1 MRLDVDFVHSQ
12 PQPLLHIAHGLVA
25 EATVQT
31 YGSRGRCVIYHR
43 KMHVF
48 IAGSGKLASEL
59 FEHLALDHP
68 FEIVRWQG
76 APASERRAIVL
87 HAGSGRELGDV
98 VAFCERT
105 GSTLIE
111 LATGSALPSAAPA
124 CPVVLCPNT
133 NILMQKFMAML
144 QRAGSLFAGSRI
156 TVTESH
162 QAGKT
167 SAAGTALA
175 MADALGL
182 AAEDVVSVR
191 DPAAQQAALRI
202 PREHLDRHAVHVI
215 SIEDG
220 ACSISMESRVYG
232 SSPYADGVARIVAAV
247 HAHPLE
253 QRIHSISEFVERGW
267 V

>member
-1 MRLDVDFVHSQ
+1 
-12 PQPLLHIAHGLVA
+12 
-25 EATVQT
+25 
-31 YGSRGRCVIYHR
+31 
-43 KMHVF
+43 MHVF
-48 IAGSGKLASEL
+48 IVGSGKLASEL
-59 FEHLALDHP
+59 FAHLALDHP
-68 FEIVRWQG
+68 FKIFRWQG

-98 VAFCERT
+98 VAFCART
-105 GSTLIE
+105 GSTLVE
-111 LATGSALPSAAPA
+111 LATGSDLQSGAPP

-133 NILMQKFMAML
+133 NILMLKFMTL
-144 QRAGSLFAGSRI
+144 LHRAGPLFAGSRI

-182 AAEDVVSVR
+182 AAEAVVSVR
-191 DPAAQQAALRI
+191 DPEEQQAALRI
-202 PREHLDRHAVHVI
+202 PREHLDRHAVHLI

-232 SSPYADGVARIVAAV
+232 SSPYADGVGRIVSAV
-247 HAHPLE
+247 HTHPLE
-253 QRIHSISEFVERGW
+253 QRIHSIAEFVERGW
-267 V
+267 I